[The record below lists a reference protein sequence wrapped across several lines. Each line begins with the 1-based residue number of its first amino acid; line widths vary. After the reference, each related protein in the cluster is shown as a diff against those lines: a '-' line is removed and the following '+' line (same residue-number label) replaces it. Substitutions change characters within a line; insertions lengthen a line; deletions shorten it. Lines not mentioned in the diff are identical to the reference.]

1 MPEARVGMPMPPVG
15 QQLCDCAIGR
25 SSLLKR
31 SCEQI
36 SINSFFASS
45 FIFQYNFI
53 PLVCKYAGCLQF
65 FGLVFRRAFLDS
77 YIASAFAHLHGGVT
91 SAGTHGLYFRLP
103 LPVG

>member
-31 SCEQI
+31 SCEHI

-53 PLVCKYAGCLQF
+53 PLVSKYACRLQLF
-65 FGLVFRRAFLDS
+65 RLMSRRASLDGEPT
-77 YIASAFAHLHGGVT
+77 AAPAN
-91 SAGTHGLYFRLP
+91 LYR
-103 LPVG
+103 